1 MKPAWDALSQE
12 FEGSKTVLVAD
23 VDCTTSG
30 KSLCARFKVSGFPTI
45 KYFNPPNHVGED
57 YDGGRSLDQLRAF
70 AESELKIACSP
81 TSKSSCLKEEL
92 AQLEKDLAIP
102 AAARTAE
109 LVKIYEAMDA
119 DAEKHDAYL
128 EELQAKYEEAEEA
141 IEARNAAV
149 EPRVKQLK
157 AAGTTL
163 PEGFKR
169 RDEEDEDEEDEEDE
183 EDDDDDDE
191 GDDDEGDDDEGDA
204 DGDDDDDD
212 AGSDEL

>member
-1 MKPAWDALSQE
+1 MKPAWDALSQDY
-12 FEGSKTVLVAD
+12 EGSKTVLVAD
-23 VDCTTSG
+23 VDCTASG

-70 AESELKIACSP
+70 AKSSLKIACSP
-81 TSKSSCLKEEL
+81 TSKSSCSKEEL
-92 AQLEKDLAIP
+92 VQLEKDLAIP
-102 AAARTAE
+102 AAERTAE

-128 EELQAKYEEAEEA
+128 EELQAKYDEAEEA
-141 IEARNAAV
+141 LEARNAAV

-157 AAGTTL
+157 TAGTTL

-169 RDEEDEDEEDEEDE
+169 RDEEDEDEEDEED
-183 EDDDDDDE
+183 DD
-191 GDDDEGDDDEGDA
+191 DDDEGDDDEGDA

-212 AGSDEL
+212 DEGSDEL

>member
-23 VDCTTSG
+23 VDCTASG
-30 KSLCARFKVSGFPTI
+30 KSLCARFQVSGFPTI

-70 AESELKIACSP
+70 AKSSLKIACSP
-81 TSKSSCLKEEL
+81 TSKSSCSKEEL

-102 AAARTAE
+102 AAERTAE

-128 EELQAKYEEAEEA
+128 EELQAKYDEAEEA
-141 IEARNAAV
+141 LEARNAAV

-169 RDEEDEDEEDEEDE
+169 RDEEDEDEEDEDE
-183 EDDDDDDE
+183 EDDD
-191 GDDDEGDDDEGDA
+191 DDDEGDA

-212 AGSDEL
+212 EGSDEL

>member
-1 MKPAWDALSQE
+1 MKPAWDALSQDY
-12 FEGSKTVLVAD
+12 EGSKTVLVAD
-23 VDCTTSG
+23 VDCTASG

-45 KYFNPPNHVGED
+45 KYFNPPSHVGED
-57 YDGGRSLDQLRAF
+57 YDGGRSLDQLLAF

-81 TSKSSCLKEEL
+81 TSKSSCSKEEL
-92 AQLEKDLAIP
+92 LQLEKDLAIP

-169 RDEEDEDEEDEEDE
+169 RDEEDEDEEDEDE

-191 GDDDEGDDDEGDA
+191 GDA
-204 DGDDDDDD
+204 DGGDDDDDE
-212 AGSDEL
+212 GSDEL

>member
-81 TSKSSCLKEEL
+81 TSKSNCSKEEL
-92 AQLEKDLAIP
+92 LQLEKDLAIP

-169 RDEEDEDEEDEEDE
+169 RDEEDEDEEDEED
-183 EDDDDDDE
+183 DDDDDE

-212 AGSDEL
+212 EGSDEL

>member
-1 MKPAWDALSQE
+1 MKPAWDALSQDY
-12 FEGSKTVLVAD
+12 EGSKTVLVAD
-23 VDCTTSG
+23 VDCTASG

-45 KYFNPPNHVGED
+45 KYFNPPSHVGED

-70 AESELKIACSP
+70 AESELRIACSP
-81 TSKSSCLKEEL
+81 TSKSSCSKEEL
-92 AQLEKDLAIP
+92 LQLEKDLATPP
-102 AAARTAE
+102 AERTAE

-119 DAEKHDAYL
+119 DAEQHDAYL
-128 EELQAKYEEAEEA
+128 EELQAKYDEAEEA
-141 IEARNAAV
+141 LEARNAAV

-169 RDEEDEDEEDEEDE
+169 RDEEDEDEEDEDE
-183 EDDDDDDE
+183 EDDDDDE
-191 GDDDEGDDDEGDA
+191 GDADGDDDDDEGDA

-212 AGSDEL
+212 EGSDEL

>member
-1 MKPAWDALSQE
+1 MKPAWDALSQDY
-12 FEGSKTVLVAD
+12 EGSKTVLVAD
-23 VDCTTSG
+23 VDCTAAG

-45 KYFNPPNHVGED
+45 KYFNPPSHVGED

-81 TSKSSCLKEEL
+81 TSKSSCSKEEL
-92 AQLEKDLAIP
+92 LQLEKDLATPP
-102 AAARTAE
+102 AERTAE

-119 DAEKHDAYL
+119 DAEQHDAYL

-141 IEARNAAV
+141 LEARNAAV

-169 RDEEDEDEEDEEDE
+169 RDEEDEDEEDEDE
-183 EDDDDDDE
+183 EDDDDDE
-191 GDDDEGDDDEGDA
+191 GDADGDDDDDEGDA

-212 AGSDEL
+212 EGSDEL

>member
-1 MKPAWDALSQE
+1 MKPAWDALSQDY
-12 FEGSKTVLVAD
+12 EGSKTVLVAD
-23 VDCTTSG
+23 VDCTASG

-70 AESELKIACSP
+70 AKSSLKIACSP
-81 TSKSSCLKEEL
+81 TSKSSCSKEEL
-92 AQLEKDLAIP
+92 LQLEKDLAIP

-128 EELQAKYEEAEEA
+128 EELQAQYDEAEEA
-141 IEARNAAV
+141 LEARNAAV

-169 RDEEDEDEEDEEDE
+169 RDEEDEDEEDEDE

-191 GDDDEGDDDEGDA
+191 GDA
-204 DGDDDDDD
+204 DGGDDDDDE
-212 AGSDEL
+212 GSDEL